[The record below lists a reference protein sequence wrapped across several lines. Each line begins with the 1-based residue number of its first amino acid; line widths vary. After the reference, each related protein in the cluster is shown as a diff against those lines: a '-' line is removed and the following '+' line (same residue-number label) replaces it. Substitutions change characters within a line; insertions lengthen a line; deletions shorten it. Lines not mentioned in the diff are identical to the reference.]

1 MTGIV
6 VCDAVLGRVGMMA
19 IAFEA
24 VEVLNIGTNARKVN
38 RPREARMRTVSRRSV
53 LRSVAGL
60 MAGSLIPGSI
70 ELFGRIAAEDQN
82 KPDLQFPTNP
92 RERLA
97 VASWPFRA
105 EIESATNEYRDK
117 KRLGMDLRDFAVK
130 VRERFGVPGVEP
142 LSAHFRSTDERYLRG
157 FREAIDKAGV
167 HVVNIPVD
175 NSFSFYDA
183 DAANR
188 IKAIAHG
195 KKWVDVAVVL
205 GSPSVRTSIAEA
217 KNSKP
222 DLDRAAE
229 SIREVVDY
237 AAGKNIQ
244 VNLENDD
251 LVSEDAFFVVKVIE
265 KVNHPY
271 LHALLDFC
279 NSMASG
285 NEKFNYDAVTA
296 MFRHAYNIC
305 HVKDSEVG
313 DQGKVFRVDLKRTFD
328 ILKASGYKGYCSMEW
343 EGPED
348 PYDGTK
354 KLIAASLQYLA

>member
-1 MTGIV
+1 MTKI
-6 VCDAVLGRVGMMA
+6 
-19 IAFEA
+19 
-24 VEVLNIGTNARKVN
+24 
-38 RPREARMRTVSRRSV
+38 SRRGV
-53 LRSVAGL
+53 LRGSAAFVAGAIVWRRDL
-60 MAGSLIPGSI
+60 V
-70 ELFGRIAAEDQN
+70 GRFAAPERFQTA
-82 KPDLQFPTNP
+82 PQLRFPTVA
-92 RERLA
+92 RERLS

-117 KRLGMDLRDFAVK
+117 KRPGMDLRDFAAR
-130 VRERFGVPGVEP
+130 VREQFGVPGVEP
-142 LSAHFRSTDERYLRG
+142 LSAHFPSTDERYLKG
-157 FREAIDKAGV
+157 FREAIEKAGV

-175 NSFSFYDA
+175 NSVSFYDA
-183 DAANR
+183 DAATR
-188 IKAIAHG
+188 KKAVEHG
-195 KKWVDVAVVL
+195 MKWVDIAITL

-222 DLDRAAE
+222 NVDAAAE
-229 SIREVVDY
+229 SLRRLVDY
-237 AAGKNIQ
+237 AATKNIL

-271 LHALLDFC
+271 LHALPDFC

-296 MFRHAYNIC
+296 MFQHAYNIC

-313 DQGKVFRVDLKRTFD
+313 DEGKVFRVDLKKTFD
-328 ILKASGYKGYCSMEW
+328 ILNASHYKGYCSMEW

-348 PYDGTK
+348 PYVGAK
-354 KLIAASLQYLA
+354 RLIAASLQYLA

>member
-1 MTGIV
+1 MG
-6 VCDAVLGRVGMMA
+6 
-19 IAFEA
+19 
-24 VEVLNIGTNARKVN
+24 K
-38 RPREARMRTVSRRSV
+38 VSRRTM
-53 LRSVAGL
+53 LRSGIGLVASSVVS
-60 MAGSLIPGSI
+60 MASGV
-70 ELFGRIAAEDQN
+70 ELLAKARAVNQN
-82 KPDLQFPTNP
+82 QPDLEFPTGA

-117 KRLGMDLRDFAVK
+117 KRPGMDLRDFAVK
-130 VRERFGVPGVEP
+130 VREQFDVPGVEP
-142 LSAHFRSTDERYLRG
+142 LSAHFPSTEERYLHG
-157 FREAIDKAGV
+157 FREAIEKAGV
-167 HVVNIPVD
+167 HVVDIPVD

-183 DAANR
+183 DAAAR
-188 IKAIAHG
+188 KKAIEHG

-205 GSPSVRTSIAEA
+205 GSPSVRASIAEA

-222 DLDRAAE
+222 NLERAAE
-229 SIREVVDY
+229 SIREVVEY
-237 AAGKNIQ
+237 AAGKNIL

-251 LVSEDAFFVVKVIE
+251 LVSEDAFFVVRVIE

-271 LHALLDFC
+271 LHALPDFC

-285 NEKFNYDAVTA
+285 NEKFNYDAVAA

-313 DQGKVFRVDLKRTFD
+313 EQGKVFRVDLKRTFD
-328 ILKASGYKGYCSMEW
+328 ILNASHYRGYCSMEW

-348 PYDGTK
+348 PYYGTK
-354 KLIAASLQYLA
+354 KLIAASLQCLA